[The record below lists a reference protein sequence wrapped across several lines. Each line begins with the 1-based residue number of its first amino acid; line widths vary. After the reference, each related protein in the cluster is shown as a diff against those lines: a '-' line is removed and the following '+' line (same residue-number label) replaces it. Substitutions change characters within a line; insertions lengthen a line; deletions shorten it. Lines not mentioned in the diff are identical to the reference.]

1 MFKIRYNGIVH
12 KPETEELHML
22 SYDYTKD
29 LLNLQD
35 VIIDKIE
42 QTEDTTIIHIH
53 LPVKSHKCKCCGEMT
68 SYVHDYRVR
77 TIKDIPAYGKNTVL
91 LYKQRRYVCKHC
103 GKRFAEENTFSPK
116 YYRIT
121 HRLLNDVFIKLESEY
136 SFTSVAKMCNLSV
149 STVIRF
155 FDILSYQAP
164 KELPYVL
171 AIDEF
176 KGNTGDEKYQAI
188 LTDPQTG
195 VVLDIL
201 PDRKTGHLIS
211 YLKQWD
217 RTERE
222 QVRFFVSDMWKPYT
236 DLSAIYF
243 KNAIPLIDKYHY
255 IRQIIWAF
263 ERIRKKIQ
271 KQYGK
276 DNRLLFKHSKR
287 LLTMRKSKLKPEQL
301 EQVEH
306 LLYLND
312 DIREAYHLKEE
323 FYKILDSTNRA
334 DAKELMSE
342 WIMAAQASR
351 LKDYKDCA
359 ATLQHWSI
367 SILNTFDYPYT
378 NGFTEGCNNKIKV
391 LKRNAYGYR
400 NFERFRKR
408 ILHMFNYKKNTIEMA
423 VA

>member
-1 MFKIRYNGIVH
+1 
-12 KPETEELHML
+12 ML

-29 LLNLQD
+29 LLNLQG

-42 QTEDTTIIHIH
+42 QLKDTTIIHIH
-53 LPVKSHKCKCCGEMT
+53 LPVKPHKCKCCGEMT
-68 SYVHDYRVR
+68 YYVHDYRVR

-121 HRLLNDVFIKLESEY
+121 HRLLNDIFIKLESEY

-201 PDRKTGHLIS
+201 PDRKTRHLMS

-217 RTERE
+217 KSERE

-243 KNAIPLIDKYHY
+243 KNAVPLIDKYHY

-287 LLTMRKSKLKPEQL
+287 ILTMRKSKLKPEQL

>member
-1 MFKIRYNGIVH
+1 
-12 KPETEELHML
+12 ML

-42 QTEDTTIIHIH
+42 QSEEITRIHIH
-53 LPVKSHKCKCCGEMT
+53 LPAKPHKCKCCGEMT

-77 TIKDIPAYGKNTVL
+77 TIKDISAYGKNTIL

-121 HRLLNDVFIKLESEY
+121 HRLLNDIFIKLENEY

-164 KELPYVL
+164 KDLPYVL

-201 PDRKTGHLIS
+201 PDRKTCHLIS
-211 YLKQWD
+211 YLKQWNKS
-217 RTERE
+217 ERE
-222 QVRFFVSDMWKPYT
+222 QVHFFVSDMWKPYT

-243 KNAIPLIDKYHY
+243 KNAVPLIDKYHY

-276 DNRLLFKHSKR
+276 EYRLLFKHSKR
-287 LLTMRKSKLKPEQL
+287 ILTMRKSKLKPEQL
-301 EQVEH
+301 EQVEQ

-312 DIREAYHLKEE
+312 DIREAYYLKEE
-323 FYKILDSTNRA
+323 FYKILDSNNRT
-334 DAKELMSE
+334 DAKKLMSE

-359 ATLQHWSI
+359 ATLQHWSKA
-367 SILNTFDYPYT
+367 ILNTFDYPYT

-408 ILHMFNYKKNTIEMA
+408 ILHMFNYKKNTIEMV